1 MTTAEGSQPP
11 LVLVVD
17 DDWMNREMMQAYLER
32 EGFRVALA
40 YDAESALSSAASL
53 KPDLIMLDVRMGE
66 KDGYEV
72 CQELRLQEGSR
83 SVPIL
88 MLSALSSDDARNKAI
103 EVGATGFITK
113 TMNLASMVTHMRQ
126 VLQTL

>member
-1 MTTAEGSQPP
+1 MTAIDSPQQP

-40 YDAESALSSAASL
+40 YDAESALETAAKL
-53 KPDLIMLDVRMGE
+53 QPNLIMLDVRMGE

-72 CQELRLQEGSR
+72 CQELRLLEGSR

-88 MLSALSSDDARNKAI
+88 MLSALSSDDARKKALD
-103 EVGATGFITK
+103 VGATGFITK
-113 TMNLASMVTHMRQ
+113 TMNLASMVTQMRQ
-126 VLQTL
+126 VLQAP